1 MTLVEKHSINKN
13 HKFYK
18 EIDDLLFK
26 SKNLYNRANYEIRE
40 SFIKNEKFLN
50 YNNLQKIAQN
60 SFDAYKELPAKVSQQ
75 TLKLLDQNWKSFFA
89 SIKDWSKNPS
99 KYLGRPK
106 LPNYLDKTKGRQVV
120 IYTKQAISKREYLK
134 TGLLNLSKTSIF
146 IKTKIDFS
154 NIQQVRIISRIGYF
168 VIEVVYKKEELKQ
181 INSTNYLSID
191 LGLNNLATV
200 TNNFKD
206 KFFII
211 NGKPLKS
218 INQFYNKKLAEFKSK
233 LTNSKTSNKI
243 NKLTLK
249 RNSKV
254 SDYLHKSSKYL
265 INYALKFNVSN
276 IVIGKNDGW
285 KQDINIGKKNNQNF
299 VQIPYNRFIEML
311 TYKAKLLG
319 IEVIQTEESY
329 TSKCSFLDNEEIKKH
344 SNYLGKRVK
353 RGLFKTSKGLLIN
366 ADINGSLNI
375 AKKVKKVA
383 SGWINPNE
391 VEASSVPYKIS
402 INFL

>member
-40 SFIKNEKFLN
+40 NFIKNKKFLN

-265 INYALKFNVSN
+265 IKSNV
-276 IVIGKNDGW
+276 
-285 KQDINIGKKNNQNF
+285 
-299 VQIPYNRFIEML
+299 
-311 TYKAKLLG
+311 
-319 IEVIQTEESY
+319 
-329 TSKCSFLDNEEIKKH
+329 
-344 SNYLGKRVK
+344 
-353 RGLFKTSKGLLIN
+353 
-366 ADINGSLNI
+366 
-375 AKKVKKVA
+375 
-383 SGWINPNE
+383 
-391 VEASSVPYKIS
+391 
-402 INFL
+402 